1 MKIKYFFYQLPIFL
15 MLLISFAVQSSESP
29 KILIILAGDDST
41 AETLLAK
48 QLLAADYSVIT
59 SGEVMPSSWLRNEDI
74 LEAKKGNMQSVRKVA
89 AFCDAGFILTGSV
102 KTGLSSN
109 EVQGVKMDIA
119 VTTLNY
125 KLVDTASGKVLD
137 TDIAQ
142 DRSAGRSA
150 DEAQITSLSNL
161 AADAGEGIREKL
173 SGFSADM
180 GMLSQFKKGFGS
192 APPPVVATAE
202 PPPVPAV
209 SPTPRRKPDVQEP
222 EPVQPELHRKAETHP
237 PEREKPVQAE
247 PNRKAKVF
255 SPPEKEPSAPPKP
268 QGSPRIVITN
278 PPVTRGFKV
287 VEKKKI
293 NIEGRATDDSG
304 IRSVEVN
311 GKSADVD
318 ENGNFS
324 YNATLSSGD
333 NHFVVTATNQS
344 GNSSKKDFSVTYRT
358 EKKDSTPPEIIVSSA
373 RSSGTRGLS
382 RSRGIE
388 DGDGGRGFKVVPKPQ
403 PAEEASVEGQIKDES
418 GVLYAKINGEDL
430 PLDRQGFF
438 SKKIAVSKRV
448 IIEAADKA
456 GNSISKEVPLSSGT
470 RGDSDESASVVPSD
484 SSSRPVL
491 WGLSIGVS
499 KYSNSSISLQYA
511 DKDALSLA
519 DFFKKQ
525 EGRLFSEI
533 HFKTLLNE
541 EVTRTS
547 IIENISGHLGQAA
560 PDDVVFIFIAGHGIK
575 HRQSGSYYF
584 VPYDADF
591 ETILSKGLRMS
602 DFDEAVN
609 ILSKNV
615 NKVVIAMDTCNSGA
629 LQVGARALDG
639 GEDLAEALK
648 AASGLFIL
656 SASKGGEESLENEA
670 FKLDKE
676 DTGHGAFTYIMID
689 GMSGKAN
696 NDGDD
701 YISLNELFQYV
712 AKHVPRLTK
721 GRQHPYFRSEGTDM
735 PFVILSE

>member
-1 MKIKYFFYQLPIFL
+1 MKKRLFFYQLPIFL
-15 MLLISFAVQSSESP
+15 MFLMPFAVQAAESS
-29 KILIILAGDDST
+29 KILILLTGDDSS

-48 QLLAADYSVIT
+48 QLLSADYPVIT
-59 SGEVMPSSWLRNEDI
+59 SGEVMPSSWLGSGDI
-74 LEAKKGNMQSVRKVA
+74 LEAKKGNMPLIRKVA

-102 KTGLSSN
+102 KTGMSSN
-109 EVQGVKMDIA
+109 EIQGVKMDIA
-119 VTTLNY
+119 VSTLNY

-142 DRSAGRSA
+142 DRSAGQSP

-161 AADAGEGIREKL
+161 AAIAVESIIEKL
-173 SGFSADM
+173 SGFSADSS
-180 GMLSQFKKGFGS
+180 MLSQFKKGFGS
-192 APPPVVATAE
+192 APPPVVAKAE
-202 PPPVPAV
+202 PPPIPAV
-209 SPTPRRKPDVQEP
+209 SPPPQTEP
-222 EPVQPELHRKAETHP
+222 EPESVQTP
-237 PEREKPVQAE
+237 PPRVKT
-247 PNRKAKVF
+247 
-255 SPPEKEPSAPPKP
+255 PPREKEPVQDQPVQKPKTSHP
-268 QGSPRIVITN
+268 QKSQSVPRIEITN
-278 PPVTRGFKV
+278 PPITATRGFKV

-293 NIEGRATDDSG
+293 AIEGRATDDSG

-318 ENGNFS
+318 EKGNFV
-324 YNATLSSGD
+324 YNVALSPGD
-333 NHFVVTATNQS
+333 NHFVVTATNQV
-344 GNSSKKDFSVTYRT
+344 GNSSKKEFSLTSHSDT
-358 EKKDSTPPEIIVSSA
+358 TPPEIIVTSA
-373 RSSGTRGLS
+373 RSSGSRGLS
-382 RSRGIE
+382 RSRGWS
-388 DGDGGRGFKVVPKPQ
+388 RGFKVVPKAPQ
-403 PAEEASVEGQIKDES
+403 EEEAEERLVEGQIKDES
-418 GVLYAKINGEDL
+418 GVLYAKINGADIS
-430 PLDRQGFF
+430 LDPQGAF
-438 SKKIAVSKRV
+438 SVKIVLAKGDKKIV
-448 IIEAADKA
+448 IESADKA
-456 GNSISKEVPLSSGT
+456 GNLSSKEIPLSSGT
-470 RGDSDESASVVPSD
+470 RGEGDDGYEDLPPEAA
-484 SSSRPVL
+484 RPVL
-491 WGLSIGVS
+491 WGLSVGVS
-499 KYSNSSISLQYA
+499 KYSNKSISLQYA

-519 DFFKKQ
+519 EFFKKQ

-615 NKVVIAMDTCNSGA
+615 NKVIIAMDTCNSGA

-656 SASKGGEESLENEA
+656 SASKGGEESLEDEA
-670 FKLDKE
+670 FKLGKE

-735 PFVILSE
+735 PFIMSNE

>member
-1 MKIKYFFYQLPIFL
+1 MKIKHFFYQLPLFLIFL
-15 MLLISFAVQSSESP
+15 FSFGVQASASP
-29 KILIILAGDDST
+29 KILIMLAGDDST

-48 QLLAADYSVIT
+48 QLLTSDYQVMT

-102 KTGLSSN
+102 KTGMSSN
-109 EVQGVKMDIA
+109 EVQGVKLDIA

-137 TDIAQ
+137 TNIVQ
-142 DRSAGRSA
+142 DRGAGRSA

-161 AADAGEGIREKL
+161 AANAGEGITEKL

-180 GMLSQFKKGFGS
+180 GMLSQFKNRFGS

-209 SPTPRRKPDVQEP
+209 SRPPRRKPDVQDP
-222 EPVQPELHRKAETHP
+222 E
-237 PEREKPVQAE
+237 PVQAE
-247 PNRKAKVF
+247 PKRKPQIPY
-255 SPPEKEPSAPPKP
+255 SSEKEKSEKEKP
-268 QGSPRIVITN
+268 VQSKRQGSPRIVITN

-293 NIEGRATDDSG
+293 TIEGTATDDSG

-311 GKSADVD
+311 GKPADVD
-318 ENGNFS
+318 EKGNFT
-324 YNATLSSGD
+324 YNAALSPGD
-333 NHFVVTATNQS
+333 NPFRVRATNTA
-344 GNSSKKDFSVTYRT
+344 GNSSEKEFSVTCPA
-358 EKKDSTPPEIIVSSA
+358 EKKDITPPEIIVTSA
-373 RSSGTRGLS
+373 RSSSTRGLS

-403 PAEEASVEGQIKDES
+403 PAEEASIEGRIKDES
-418 GVLYAKINGEDL
+418 GILYAKINGEEL
-430 PLDRQGFF
+430 SLDRQGFF
-438 SKKIAVSKRV
+438 SKKIAMSKTV
-448 IIEAADKA
+448 VIEAADKA

-470 RGDSDESASVVPSD
+470 RGESDESASVVPSE
-484 SSSRPVL
+484 SSIRPVL

-499 KYSNSSISLQYA
+499 KYGNSNISLQYA

-519 DFFKKQ
+519 EFFKKQ

-648 AASGLFIL
+648 TASGLFIL
-656 SASKGGEESLENEA
+656 SASKGGEESLEDAA

-676 DTGHGAFTYIMID
+676 DTGHGAFTYSMIE

-696 NDGDD
+696 NDGDN